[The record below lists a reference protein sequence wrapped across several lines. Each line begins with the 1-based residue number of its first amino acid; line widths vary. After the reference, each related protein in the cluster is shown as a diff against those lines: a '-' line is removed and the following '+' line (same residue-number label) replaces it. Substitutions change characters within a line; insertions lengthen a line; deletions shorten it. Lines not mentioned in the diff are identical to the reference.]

1 MLTFYHRTV
10 LLFLCIAQANAFTTP
25 VLSSKYAAKSALR
38 MADGPPYAGP
48 ASKPLLD
55 SVEFPQDMKD
65 FTLKELKQVC
75 IIHEPSTIN
84 HLRPVQAM
92 IYYGIPRFILLHHAP
107 PFTRSHVCFIF
118 VILTRHDSFHLAFP
132 FQVLTRASLGGTRGS
147 ITNWRTS

>member
-1 MLTFYHRTV
+1 MLTLYHQTA

-75 IIHEPSTIN
+75 IIHQPSTIN
-84 HLRPVQAM
+84 HFRPVQAM
-92 IYYGIPRFILLHHAP
+92 SHIMLYVLFYFTVHHHSPYHMSASYLL
-107 PFTRSHVCFIF
+107 F
-118 VILTRHDSFHLAFP
+118 
-132 FQVLTRASLGGTRGS
+132 
-147 ITNWRTS
+147 